1 MQEEINNIS
10 DLFSSSLQAFTQVFM
25 SAMPKIV
32 GAIFIL
38 LFGWLIAKFIAF
50 AISKVLNMLKFNE
63 LASKA
68 NTQEMLQK
76 ANIKSTPVDL
86 VGKFIYWI
94 IMLLVWVMAT
104 DTLGLQV
111 VSQEI
116 SKLISFLP
124 TLLSAVILFI
134 IGTAIATFIR
144 DVTRAAT
151 STLSIG
157 AGKAISSIVFYF
169 LMVIVT
175 LTALEQ
181 ASIDTSIITSNVTLI
196 LGAFM
201 GGAALAYG
209 LAARNVL
216 SNMLGSFFNRRKF
229 SKGQYIEVAG
239 IKGRMIDMDNISIT
253 IQSDNEDIVI
263 LPAKILLDEQIRVK
277 KLSTNND

>member
-10 DLFSSSLQAFTQVFM
+10 DLFSSSLQTFAQVFM

-38 LFGWLIAKFIAF
+38 LFGWLLAKFIAF
-50 AISKVLNMLKFNE
+50 AIGKVLNVLKFNE
-63 LASKA
+63 LAEKV

-76 ANIKSTPVDL
+76 ANIESTPADL

-157 AGKAISSIVFYF
+157 AGKAISNIVFYF

-239 IKGRMIDMDNISIT
+239 IKGKMIDMDNISIT
-253 IQSDNEDIVI
+253 IQTDNEGIVI